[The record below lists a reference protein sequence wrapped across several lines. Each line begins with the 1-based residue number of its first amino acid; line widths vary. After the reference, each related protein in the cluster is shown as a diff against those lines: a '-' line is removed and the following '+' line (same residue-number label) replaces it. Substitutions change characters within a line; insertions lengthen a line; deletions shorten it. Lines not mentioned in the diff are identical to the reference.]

1 MKDDELEITIAVDSF
16 RRLLRRLRVV
26 ARHAELAT
34 GLSPAQLFVLSVV
47 ADAPGCSVNQIAGLT
62 LTDRSSVAA
71 VIARLTDRGYLTRD
85 QSPDDRR
92 RASIAITPDGQRAM
106 LGASPPPTTLL
117 IAGIRQLP
125 MDQLQSLT
133 AGLVGL
139 TIAMGIANEP
149 AGMLFDD
156 SLTRG
161 DMTSRRA
168 DSDERRSHRSPQCN
182 ENS

>member
-1 MKDDELEITIAVDSF
+1 MSGRVDDDEPEITIAVDAF

-47 ADAPGCSVNQIAGLT
+47 SEAPGCSVNEIAGLT

-85 QSPDDRR
+85 QSPNDRR
-92 RASIAITPDGQRAM
+92 RASIVVTHDGRVAMRRA
-106 LGASPPPTTLL
+106 LPPPTALL
-117 IAGIRQLP
+117 IAGLRQLP
-125 MDQLQSLT
+125 ANQLHSLS
-133 AGLVGL
+133 AGLVAL
-139 TIAMGIANEP
+139 TRSMGIADEP

-156 SLTRG
+156 SPN
-161 DMTSRRA
+161 RA
-168 DSDERRSHRSPQCN
+168 DADRQRA
-182 ENS
+182 